1 MAYGLGRAIRTFGKA
16 VKPVAEGV
24 GGAIGKTVDDIPVGH
39 RLIGNKVMMPSA
51 AYQNQVIKAST
62 AAKTSSTS
70 MGNPVF
76 VGNRHPGLS
85 PGVEDFTGLEV
96 PEEALA
102 WFEGGGRSEFLNN
115 TFLNVGTKKNPKY
128 ITFEELLKKWQ
139 SAEPGSNLE
148 KALKKKVDGYK
159 SGLATP
165 WAKDANDIIRYQE
178 KGRPLAI
185 TNELKETN
193 PELFSPQIDRSL
205 EFHHKSMKAIEY
217 EIFKKM
223 DELIASGDA
232 TVIDLINLHN
242 LGKQYGIEAGSRA
255 GASVDMHRG
264 PHNWMHKDRMGPLR
278 IEPSQNPE
286 AFGGLKTPLAKMQKP
301 PKIFGKIS
309 DIDWRKVKASGA
321 STVDDLEYIKNWA
334 DTVGYTKAIKKWK
347 AAKAKGKIYVSDGK
361 SEIERL
367 VEEIQTIKNPADL
380 TQFRKD
386 FLENVSKPMTDEA
399 ELLERAI
406 ARNPNPKFIHETAKW
421 KKKGLGPEL
430 EKMRFEQK
438 QFEYNEALKGDGPI
452 PENPEYEQLIG
463 DFI

>member
-128 ITFEELLKKWQ
+128 ITIQDLIEQHDALPKGSKKT
-139 SAEPGSNLE
+139 
-148 KALKKKVDGYK
+148 ALKNKIDGYK

-165 WAKDANDIIRYQE
+165 WAKDANDGVVYIP
-178 KGRPLAI
+178 GRKTETPLAI

-193 PELFSPQIDRSL
+193 PELYSPQLDKSL
-205 EFHHKSMKAIEY
+205 EFHHKSMKAVEY

-223 DELIASGDA
+223 DELIASG
-232 TVIDLINLHN
+232 
-242 LGKQYGIEAGSRA
+242 
-255 GASVDMHRG
+255 
-264 PHNWMHKDRMGPLR
+264 
-278 IEPSQNPE
+278 
-286 AFGGLKTPLAKMQKP
+286 
-301 PKIFGKIS
+301 
-309 DIDWRKVKASGA
+309 
-321 STVDDLEYIKNWA
+321 
-334 DTVGYTKAIKKWK
+334 
-347 AAKAKGKIYVSDGK
+347 
-361 SEIERL
+361 
-367 VEEIQTIKNPADL
+367 
-380 TQFRKD
+380 
-386 FLENVSKPMTDEA
+386 
-399 ELLERAI
+399 
-406 ARNPNPKFIHETAKW
+406 
-421 KKKGLGPEL
+421 
-430 EKMRFEQK
+430 
-438 QFEYNEALKGDGPI
+438 
-452 PENPEYEQLIG
+452 
-463 DFI
+463 